1 MKKIAF
7 FVLCAFMCMMVG
19 FSSCSG
25 CKSNKEADK
34 VTTDS
39 VASLTVENLISTD
52 RQEMFMQYAK
62 DYRWFET
69 CIRLEN
75 YLDEENDG
83 TISELVN
90 IFQVFYGDETGGDVY
105 VYKFQHTADGALAVD
120 SIHGFW
126 IEDYPLNEEAIKI
139 TFKEAFDK
147 LMQANCPKPHS
158 KNCILRK
165 EIGPKD
171 CNPQYIF
178 GNLTETV
185 YVDAVDG
192 TVRTESPAW
201 DNNLK
206 KPLGEW
212 P

>member
-1 MKKIAF
+1 MKKF
-7 FVLCAFMCMMVG
+7 SLLLMSMLFVMTFVFM
-19 FSSCSG
+19 SCSG
-25 CKSNKEADK
+25 CKSNKEANNGAA
-34 VTTDS
+34 DS
-39 VASLTVENLISTD
+39 VATLTVENLISAD
-52 RQEMFMQYAK
+52 RQQMFMQYAQ

-69 CIRLEN
+69 CIRLQN

-90 IFQVFYGDETGGDVY
+90 IFQVFYPDETGGDVY
-105 VYKFQHTADGALAVD
+105 VYKFQHTADGALVVD

-126 IEDYPLNEEAIKI
+126 IEDYQLNEEAIKI

-192 TVRTESPAW
+192 TVRTENPAW
-201 DNNLK
+201 DENLK